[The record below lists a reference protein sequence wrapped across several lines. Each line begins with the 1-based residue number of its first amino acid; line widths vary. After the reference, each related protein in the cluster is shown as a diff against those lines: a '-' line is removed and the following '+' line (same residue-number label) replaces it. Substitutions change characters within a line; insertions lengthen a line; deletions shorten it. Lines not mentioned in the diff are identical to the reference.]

1 MNKPRTRL
9 FQTLA
14 LSLAAVVAVVA
25 RPLVASETA
34 EWDSSTGYWKVT
46 KNNFTWSFEI
56 HGSGACIRDISP
68 TPSGVALNVPSSLA
82 DFPVVSFNA
91 NLCTYCYDR
100 GNGRSSGLLTS
111 LTFPS
116 TLQSIGDEC
125 DDVLSGQSRLS
136 RLTIPASVDYIGSG
150 AFRGLSS
157 SCTVLF
163 EGDCPGSDGDIFG
176 ADDGYSH
183 PEYVYFKANTSGWT
197 NGETWNGVT
206 TLLEGSKF
214 VTITYNGNG
223 GAVRTSSRRCLSG
236 NLFGKMQT
244 PIRNGYMFVGWYT
257 SASGG
262 SLVTASTA
270 VPERNTTY
278 YAHWAP
284 ILSLAASLNSS
295 GMNWSSDSWHG
306 QSVDS
311 SDGQS
316 ACRSGSIG
324 DDESTYLQTTVTGPG
339 TISFWWKVSCE
350 GSGCDALRFLVDGE
364 QKTMITGEIGWR
376 YVSISVTG
384 SGTHRL
390 KWNYTKD
397 GSITKGED
405 CGWVDQVRWTD
416 NKINF
421 YFSGNGGL
429 VRSTTIRALPG
440 NLWGKMQTPVRYGYM
455 FVGWYTAS
463 SGGSLVTASSSV
475 PYYSTTYYAHWEPML
490 SLGRA
495 ADSSLPFTSN
505 SWHGQTLD
513 SHDGTDAV
521 RSGSIGNDE
530 ATYLQTTVTGPGTIT
545 FYWKVSCEGSGN
557 DALRFLVDGQQK
569 RMITGE
575 TGWSQVSV
583 YVSGAGTH
591 YLKWNYTK
599 NDSITKGQ
607 DCGWV
612 DEVRWTSGGQES
624 LLSALGTSAYSYSTS
639 GDADWF
645 VDDSTS
651 TSGSTCIRSGA
662 ISDSQSS
669 TFEMRKYCYGYTYYF
684 DWRVS
689 SESGFDKLTF
699 YVDGVSQ
706 GYISGSTSWATKSVY
721 LSYGYHTLK
730 WVYSKDGSVSNGS
743 DCGWVD
749 NFR

>member
-1 MNKPRTRL
+1 MKKLKIRIRAIFALP
-9 FQTLA
+9 LA
-14 LSLAAVVAVVA
+14 IGLAFVTS
-25 RPLVASETA
+25 PLMATDTA
-34 EWDSSTGYWKVT
+34 AWDSDTGYWKVT
-46 KNNFTWSFEI
+46 KNNFTWYFEI
-56 HGSGACIRDISP
+56 HGSGACIRDVSP
-68 TPSGVALNVPSSLA
+68 FPSGVALNVPSNLA
-82 DFPVVSFNA
+82 DYPVVAFNVC
-91 NLCTYCYDR
+91 LCPHME
-100 GNGRSSGLLTS
+100 GSSSPLTS
-111 LTFPS
+111 LTFPN
-116 TLQSIGDEC
+116 TLQSIGDEGGYVF
-125 DDVLSGQSRLS
+125 DGQSRLS
-136 RLTIPASVDYIGSG
+136 RLTIPASVDYIGDY
-150 AFRGLSS
+150 AFEGLSS

-163 EGDCPGSDGDIFG
+163 EGDRPGTGVDIFG
-176 ADDGYSH
+176 AGDGYSH
-183 PEYVYFKANTSGWT
+183 PNYVYFKANTYGWT
-197 NGETWNGVT
+197 NGGTWNGVT

-257 SASGG
+257 AASGG
-262 SLVTASTA
+262 NLVTASTA
-270 VPERNTTY
+270 VPDRNTTY

-284 ILSLAASLNSS
+284 ILSLATSLNSS

-306 QSVDS
+306 QSADS
-311 SDGQS
+311 YDGQN

-324 DDESTYLQTTVTGPG
+324 DNDSTYLQTTVTGPG

-350 GSGCDALRFLVDGE
+350 GSGCDALRFLVDSN
-364 QKTMITGEIGWR
+364 QKAVITGETGWR
-376 YVSISVTG
+376 YVSINVTG

-397 GSITKGED
+397 GSITRGQD

-429 VRSTTIRALPG
+429 VRSTTVRALPG
-440 NLWGKMQTPVRYGYM
+440 NLWGKMQTPVRYGHM

-463 SGGSLVTASSSV
+463 SGGSLVSASSSV
-475 PYYSTTYYAHWEPML
+475 PYSSTTYYAHWEPML

-495 ADSSLPFTSN
+495 ADSSLPFTSD
-505 SWHGQTLD
+505 SWHGQALET
-513 SHDGTDAV
+513 HDGTDAI
-521 RSGSIGNDE
+521 RSGSIGNGE
-530 ATYLQTTVTGPGTIT
+530 STYLQTAVTGPGTIT

-583 YVSGAGTH
+583 YVSGSGTH

-612 DEVRWTSGGQES
+612 DEVQWTPGAQES
-624 LLSALGTSAYSYSTS
+624 LVSALNTSADSYSTS

-651 TSGSTCIRSGA
+651 TYGGTCIRSGD

-669 TFEMRKYCYGYTYYF
+669 TFEMRKYFSYSGTHYF

-689 SESGFDKLTF
+689 SELNYDNLTF
-699 YVDGVSQ
+699 YVDGVLQ
-706 GYISGSTSWATKSVY
+706 GEISGTTTTSWTSKSVY
-721 LSYGYHTLK
+721 LSSGYHTLK
-730 WVYSKDGSVSNGS
+730 WVYSKDGSVASGS

-749 NFR
+749 NFN